1 MTVKKKPR
9 VTTKHIAELVGVSP
23 TTVSFVLNGVDG
35 ANISAETSARVLQAA
50 RELNYVPDTAARS
63 LARGYSNT
71 IAFLLAQPHEQVFQ
85 DEYIPKLL
93 TGISEVTRRHG
104 FRIIVELAEN
114 EDLSRVYTKLLA
126 SKEAAGIIIN
136 FNNVTEAEVEQVRSA
151 AEHSP
156 IVSTFN
162 VHPDVYS
169 VEVDKL
175 DGVRQMMRHLLALG
189 HTRIGCIS
197 YAPRP
202 ISDHANQR
210 VRIVQDMQAEAGFP
224 MDERL
229 LTYGAFDP
237 QTGYE
242 AAQPL
247 LDLDPLPTV
256 IFGLN
261 DLMAIGAIR
270 AIQER
275 GLRIPQDIAVVGF
288 DDIRIA
294 NFTSPPLTTMHEP
307 DIDHGRI
314 AAESLFALMRG
325 KIPPVKHVNL
335 QTTLIIRES
344 CGYSVQHKGG

>member
-1 MTVKKKPR
+1 MSLKKKPR
-9 VTTKHIAELVGVSP
+9 VTTKQIAEHVGVSP
-23 TTVSFVLNGVDG
+23 TTVSFVLNGVDR
-35 ANISAETSARVLQAA
+35 ANISAETTARVLQAA
-50 RELNYVPDTAARS
+50 REFNYVPDMAARS
-63 LARGYSNT
+63 LARGYGNS

-93 TGISEVTRRHG
+93 TGISAVTRRHG

-114 EDLSRVYTKLLA
+114 EEISRVYTNLLA

-136 FNNVTEAEVEQVRSA
+136 FNNVTEADAEQVRA
-151 AEHSP
+151 VAEHSP

-175 DGVRQMMRHLLALG
+175 EGVRQMMRHLLALG

-197 YAPRP
+197 YAPRGV
-202 ISDHANQR
+202 SDHASNR
-210 VRIVQDMQAEAGFP
+210 VRIVQEMLAEAGHP
-224 MDERL
+224 ADERL
-229 LTYGAFDP
+229 VTYGAFDP

-242 AAQPL
+242 AAQLL
-247 LDLDPLPTV
+247 LDLNPLPSV

-294 NFTSPPLTTMHEP
+294 NFISPPLTTMHEP

-325 KIPPVKHVNL
+325 ETPPVKHVNL
-335 QTTLIIRES
+335 LTTLVIRES
-344 CGYSVQHKGG
+344 CGFHMQQKGG